1 MRAITLVLTFATV
14 VAAQDHRTKSSD
26 PNTEIANAIAFEEQ
40 ERDLAKAEKAY
51 REAAADTKISE
62 EARQVAAMRLI
73 KLLRSLGREKD
84 AEDAARQLL
93 RVETGLLGVRRSWP
107 AATLDDITPS
117 PQDAEREAELR
128 ARAEELVRSY
138 SSSGPSTVP
147 QMRFPELMFVPQD
160 IGQQLLWIGEPA
172 APVLVATLESMLA
185 GGSYQPDRVKGLAG
199 VLWRIGGPVAAR
211 FLGDRTKDP
220 EVAHRV
226 LLVATAFQCE
236 RPEMR
241 AVAARFLRDPDDSVF
256 ATLVGGRFSPQPDPR
271 FGRAFPFEPGVLL
284 DACSDGPA
292 GRRAWLLD
300 QAASWRADAIG
311 PELVERLVPVADAAT
326 RSTDPALGSAA
337 QHFLASTLAQGS
349 PSGMKVLLR
358 ELPRLAAAG
367 VRVGP
372 APSAAVPPASRFT
385 KQQATELLP
394 VLDECIASLPPGPFA
409 DDPWLT
415 SLAGQVVAAT
425 DADVAPRAAAW
436 LERGRTAPWILADKL
451 SAQNCRS
458 VVAAFERAPR
468 KQLLDYAYLF
478 STVDLP
484 RDLFPVVHARLADSS
499 LTDDVQKKRWIA
511 MALARTGAPEAAE
524 WLSNNSIDGLFE
536 LGRRCADEPVR
547 KALWTVLEA
556 TQGEPTRASCALAL
570 LAMHDV
576 KALAWTVR
584 VDQPGPSIPHP
595 YARAERPA
603 ATTPLRYVVE
613 RDPDPPHGFSDD
625 EVAAAFAS
633 VAAEKVPASWVS
645 LHEVVGAM
653 PARLVADVAGLVFAS
668 EDRSESEKS
677 DWVRAALWRLRDP
690 AGPLAGWPARG
701 FDESRGATRAEL
713 IRLLEE
719 SEVASLRER
728 LERCV
733 DGDDESCAFEA
744 VRALA
749 GVNHPFDL
757 ARLAKNRHSRVREHL
772 LEHLLGGVDRV
783 VAEDLAVSLLEDP
796 DERVRMEAIDAAGRM
811 VSTNAVPKLIGL
823 LRDNES
829 YAREQAAAALTKIRF
844 QHETQGYWDR
854 VVKGLDASPTSAA
867 EKLLLQAKPGAAK
880 AQRLLA
886 IKSLG
891 TLGVPEA
898 LPFLID
904 WSGDT
909 DPEVAAAA
917 NAAITAIHL
926 NPRR

>member
-1 MRAITLVLTFATV
+1 MKAITLVLTFAACI
-14 VAAQDHRTKSSD
+14 AAQDPRTKPTD
-26 PNTEIANAIAFEEQ
+26 PDMEIATAIAFEEQ

-51 REAAADTKISE
+51 REAAADAKISG

-84 AEDAARQLL
+84 AEDAAKQLL
-93 RVETGLLGVRRSWP
+93 RVAP
-107 AATLDDITPS
+107 AARLDDVTPS

-128 ARAEELVRSY
+128 TRAEELVRAY
-138 SSSGPSTVP
+138 LSSGPSTAP
-147 QMRFPELMFVPQD
+147 QMMFPELLFVPQE

-185 GGSYQPDRVKGLAG
+185 GGSYQPDRVKGIAG
-199 VLWRIGGPVAAR
+199 ILWRIGGPVAAR
-211 FLGDRTKDP
+211 FFTDRTKDP
-220 EVAHRV
+220 EVAHRA
-226 LLVATAFQCE
+226 LLVATAFQAQ

-241 AVAARFLRDPDDSVF
+241 TVAAAFLRDPDESVF
-256 ATLVGGRFSPQPDPR
+256 ATLVGSRGVPQVDPR
-271 FGRAFPFEPGVLL
+271 LTSSMPFEPKVLV
-284 DACSDGPA
+284 DACSAGPA
-292 GRRAWLLD
+292 PRRTWLLGLAVTWQPD
-300 QAASWRADAIG
+300 GVA
-311 PELVERLVPVADAAT
+311 PELVEQLVQIAEAAT
-326 RSTDPALGSAA
+326 RSTDPALGAA
-337 QHFLASTLAQGS
+337 GQRFLASSLSQGS
-349 PSGMKVLLR
+349 VVGMKALLR

-372 APSAAVPPASRFT
+372 VSGTFVQNGTVRLT
-385 KQQATELLP
+385 RQQATELLSA
-394 VLDECIASLPPGPFA
+394 LDQCIAALPTGSFA

-415 SLAGQVVAAT
+415 SVAQQVVGAT
-425 DADVAPRAAAW
+425 DVDVVPQVAAW
-436 LERGRTAPWILADKL
+436 IERGRTAPWILANKL
-451 SAQNCRS
+451 TPQNCRP
-458 VVAAFERAPR
+458 VVAAFERAPHG
-468 KQLLDYAYLF
+468 KLFDYAYLF

-484 RDLFPVVHARLADSS
+484 RDLFPVLFSRFADPS
-499 LTDDVQKKRWIA
+499 LTAAISDGQKKA
-511 MALARTGAPEAAE
+511 MVAGAFARTGAPEAAQ
-524 WLSNNSIDGLFE
+524 WLLANSTDGLFE
-536 LGRRCADEPVR
+536 LGRRCAEEPVR
-547 KALWTVLEA
+547 SALRTLAE
-556 TQGEPTRASCALAL
+556 TTKGERTRGACALAL
-570 LAMHDV
+570 LSMHDA
-576 KALAWTVR
+576 KALDETLRMEQA
-584 VDQPGPSIPHP
+584 GPPIRHP
-595 YARAERPA
+595 YARAAKPA
-603 ATTPLRYVVE
+603 DTTPLRYVVE
-613 RDPDPPHGFSDD
+613 REPDPPHGFTED
-625 EVAAAFAS
+625 EVAAAFAK

-645 LHEVVGAM
+645 LHEFVGAM
-653 PARLVADVAGLVFAS
+653 PDRLVADIAGFVFAS
-668 EDRSESEKS
+668 DARNESEKS
-677 DWVRAALWRLRDP
+677 DWVRAATWRLRDP

-719 SEVASLRER
+719 PEVVLLRER

-733 DGDDESCAFEA
+733 DGDDGSCAFEA

-749 GVNHPFDL
+749 GVKHPFDL
-757 ARLAKNRHSRVREHL
+757 VRLAKNRHSSVREHL
-772 LEHLLGGVDRV
+772 LEHLLGGVDRAA
-783 VAEDLAVSLLEDP
+783 AEDLAVSLLDDP

-811 VSTNAVPKLIGL
+811 VSTKAVPKLIGL

-904 WSGDT
+904 WSSDT

-917 NAAITAIHL
+917 AAAITAIHL